1 MISARVF
8 VETAQRHGFMLW
20 SGVPCSYLKPFINDI
35 IADRSSRYVPA
46 CNEGDAVS
54 IAAGVEIGDGRAVA
68 MFQNSGLGNAVNPL
82 TSLAYTHR
90 IPLLLVTT
98 LRGEPGGPADE
109 PQHELMGS
117 ITTRLLDLIEI
128 RWEYFPVRNED
139 IEPCFG
145 RALSWM
151 ETQRTPYCFVMRK
164 DSVAPVPAPPQLEV
178 RLTNGARTGVCITD
192 QANATRA
199 EMLAAVQSAVGDHD
213 VILATTGYTGRELY
227 ASADIPQQL
236 SLVGAMGCA
245 SSVGLGLA
253 LQRPDLRVI
262 VLDGD
267 GSALMR
273 LGALA
278 AIGYQR
284 PANLVHIVLDNGIY
298 ESTGGQ
304 STISG
309 SVNLAGIAADCGYID
324 TRVLSDPDEIL
335 RFLKGKTRGLSFIRA
350 MIKPGVMPD
359 LQRPKLHPPQATD
372 RFRAYIR
379 NIGRNRL

>member
-1 MISARVF
+1 MISARSF
-8 VETAQRHGFMLW
+8 VDAAQRHGFLLW
-20 SGVPCSYLKPFINDI
+20 SGVPCSYLQPFINYV
-35 IADRSSRYVPA
+35 IADSSSRYIPA
-46 CNEGDAVS
+46 CNEGDAIS
-54 IAAGVEIGDGRAVA
+54 IAAGVQIGGGRAVA

-90 IPLLLVTT
+90 IPLLLITT
-98 LRGEPGGPADE
+98 LRGEPGGPPDE
-109 PQHELMGS
+109 PQHKLMGS
-117 ITTRLLDLIEI
+117 ITTRLLDLMEI
-128 RWEYFPVRNED
+128 RWEYFPVRKED

-151 ETQRTPYCFVMRK
+151 ETEQTPYCLVMRK
-164 DSVAPVPAPPQLEV
+164 DSVAPVPAPPQLKV
-178 RLTNGARTGVCITD
+178 RLTNSTNTGVCVTD
-192 QANATRA
+192 QANASRV
-199 EMLAAVQSAVGDHD
+199 EMLAAVQRAVGNRD
-213 VILATTGYTGRELY
+213 VVLATTGYTGRELY
-227 ASADIPQQL
+227 ASADSPQQL

-253 LQRPDLRVI
+253 LQCPALRVI

-267 GSALMR
+267 GAVLMR

-284 PANLVHIVLDNGIY
+284 PANLVHIMFDNGMY

-309 SVNLAGIAADCGYID
+309 SVDLAGIASDCGYIN
-324 TRVLSDPDEIL
+324 TCVLADPDEIL
-335 RFLKGKTRGLSFIRA
+335 HFLKGETRGLTFIRA
-350 MIKPGVMPD
+350 MIRPGVMPD
-359 LQRPKLHPPQATD
+359 LQRPKLQPSQATN

-379 NIGRNRL
+379 DIGRDL

>member
-1 MISARVF
+1 MVSAQAFAEAV
-8 VETAQRHGFMLW
+8 QRHGFTLW
-20 SGVPCSYLKPFINDI
+20 SGVPCSYLQPFINYI
-35 IADRSSRYVPA
+35 IAERSLRYVPA

-54 IAAGVEIGDGRAVA
+54 IAAGVDLGGGRAIA
-68 MFQNSGLGNAVNPL
+68 IFQNSGLGNAVNPI

-90 IPLLLVTT
+90 VPLLLIVT

-109 PQHELMGS
+109 PQHKLMGS
-117 ITTRLLDLIEI
+117 ITTRLLDLMKI
-128 RWEYFPVRNED
+128 RWEYFPACDDD
-139 IEPCFG
+139 IETCFI

-151 ETQRTPYCFVMRK
+151 ETERTPYCFIMRK
-164 DSVAPVPAPPQLEV
+164 DSVAPVPAPPHLEIRPVKAV
-178 RLTNGARTGVCITD
+178 RTSICATG
-192 QANATRA
+192 QAKASRA
-199 EMLAAVQSAVGDHD
+199 EMLAAVQTALNDYDLV
-213 VILATTGYTGRELY
+213 LATTGYTGRELY

-267 GSALMR
+267 GAALMR
-273 LGALA
+273 MGALA

-284 PANLVHIVLDNGIY
+284 PANLVHIVLDNRMY

-309 SVNLAGIAADCGYID
+309 SVDLAGIAADCGYRD
-324 TRVLSDPDEIL
+324 TRVIADPDKIL
-335 RFLKGKTRGLSFIRA
+335 NFLKGETRGLTFIRA
-350 MIKPGVMPD
+350 LITPGVMPD
-359 LQRPKLHPPQATD
+359 LQRPKLQPPQATD

-379 NIGRNRL
+379 DIGRNRL

>member
-1 MISARVF
+1 MISAQSF
-8 VETAQRHGFMLW
+8 VDAAQRHGFILW
-20 SGVPCSYLKPFINDI
+20 SGVPCSYLQPFINYV
-35 IADRSSRYVPA
+35 IADSSSRYVPA

-54 IAAGVEIGDGRAVA
+54 IAAGVEIGGGRAIA

-82 TSLAYTHR
+82 TSLAHTHR
-90 IPLLLVTT
+90 IPLLLITT

-117 ITTRLLDLIEI
+117 ITTRLLDLMEI
-128 RWEYFPVRNED
+128 RWEYFPIRDEE
-139 IEPCFG
+139 IEPCFV

-151 ETQRTPYCFVMRK
+151 ETERTPYCFVMRK
-164 DSVAPVPAPPQLEV
+164 DSVAPVPAPPHLEV
-178 RLTNGARTGVCITD
+178 RLTNSTRSSVYTIEQT
-192 QANATRA
+192 NASRA
-199 EMLAAVQSAVGDHD
+199 EMLAAVQTAVGNHD
-213 VILATTGYTGRELY
+213 VVLATTGYTGRELY

-253 LQRPDLRVI
+253 IQRPDLRVI

-284 PANLVHIVLDNGIY
+284 PANLVHIVFDNGMY

-309 SVNLAGIAADCGYID
+309 SVNLTGIAADCGYID

-335 RFLKGKTRGLSFIRA
+335 QVLKGETRGLTFIRA
-350 MIKPGVMPD
+350 MIRPGVMPD
-359 LQRPKLHPPQATD
+359 LQRPKLQPPQATD
-372 RFRAYIR
+372 RFRTYIR
-379 NIGRNRL
+379 DIGRDRL